1 MKEVKLVG
9 YWNGDINNPEI
20 TFDIPEKSV
29 DNKQLVVMTLQ
40 VIPEDKFEDIRGT
53 LNNNLNKL
61 GKINKELKNLC
72 NASRR
77 ILK

>member
-1 MKEVKLVG
+1 MNEVKLVG

-20 TFDIPEKSV
+20 TFDIPTKSV
-29 DNKQLVVMTLQ
+29 DNRKLVVMTLQ
-40 VIPEDKFEDIRGT
+40 VIPEDKFGEVKNL

-61 GKINKELKNLC
+61 GKINKELKGLC
-72 NASRR
+72 EASRR